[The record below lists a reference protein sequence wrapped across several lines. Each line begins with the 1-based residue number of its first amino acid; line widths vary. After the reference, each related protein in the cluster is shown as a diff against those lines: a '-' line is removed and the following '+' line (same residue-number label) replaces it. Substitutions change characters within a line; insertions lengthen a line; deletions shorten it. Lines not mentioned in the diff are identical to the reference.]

1 METERLKQFRTIVD
15 AGGLLKASEVL
26 GISGGGLSKSM
37 KVLEDELKYPLFLQ
51 RGRGLELTERGRT
64 LYEKLPA
71 VLSRLE
77 DVLFS
82 DRTLAGDKDVL
93 RIASFEVF
101 TTYFLADVI
110 SKGLAA
116 EVVEVR
122 EAGPGQ
128 MEALVA
134 DGAADIGITYLPIP
148 HARVEFIKAGRS
160 RMAIFGLKRWAK
172 VPVEELPFATPIAPL
187 QGTPTGVR
195 GLDGWPEHL
204 FERRVRFRMDMMESA
219 IQLAQCG
226 QAVAFLPEFV
236 VRLLN
241 QKAIDSSK
249 LSEIPFP
256 AGIPAVYRDVFLIQ
270 RKGAAESPVLRKI
283 AKAIRAI

>member
-26 GISGGGLSKSM
+26 GLSGGGLSKSM
-37 KVLEDELKYPLFLQ
+37 KVLEEELKYPLFLQ
-51 RGRGLELTERGRT
+51 RGRGLELTERGRV

-71 VLSRLE
+71 VLSRLD

-82 DRTLAGDKDVL
+82 THGSPNGVDVI

-101 TTYFLADVI
+101 TTYFLADMI
-110 SKGLAA
+110 SKGLSA
-116 EVVEVR
+116 EVVEIR

-148 HARVEFIKAGRS
+148 HARVEFIKVGRS
-160 RMAIFGLKRWAK
+160 RMGIFALKRWTK
-172 VPVEELPFATPIAPL
+172 TPVEELPFATPIAPL
-187 QGTPTGVR
+187 QGAPSGVR

-219 IQLAQCG
+219 IQLAQVG

-236 VRLLN
+236 ARLVN
-241 QKAIDSSK
+241 QKANDASK
-249 LSEIPFP
+249 LSELPFP
-256 AGIPAVYRDVFLIQ
+256 AGIPPVFRDVFLIQ